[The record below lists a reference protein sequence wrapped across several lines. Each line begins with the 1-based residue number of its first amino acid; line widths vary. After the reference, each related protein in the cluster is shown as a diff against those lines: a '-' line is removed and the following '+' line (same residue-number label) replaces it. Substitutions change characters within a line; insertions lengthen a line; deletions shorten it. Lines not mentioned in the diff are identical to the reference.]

1 MNPFL
6 IKVLLIALILVL
18 IAQTISIIDITKS
31 TLKRN
36 NKTFWIIMVLLFN
49 IFGAIPYFMI
59 GKKKN

>member
-6 IKVLLIALILVL
+6 IKVLSIALILVL

>member
-6 IKVLLIALILVL
+6 MKVLLIALILVL